1 MNTQVVCYHSVDE
14 FLSNLKEFDVSSNPY
29 GSYAYLSVFLKYHPS
44 RNFYFFDIFEDG
56 KKIAIVPFECSID
69 SKLFNVKYFRF
80 VGYMK
85 ATNYEQYICRDE
97 DMEKVHR
104 IFIDFLE
111 KQDYKVL
118 INYYD
123 INSASPLYKIL
134 KESEL
139 KKSANQLY
147 VCPCLRFTDDFDEF
161 FKGAFPAAKKRT
173 ELKKFQRKLT
183 ELGNLK
189 MVNINDEVSY
199 KQNIV
204 YIDQIYRVHSE
215 RFADVYATSFFGS
228 PTMRPYYSELI
239 ETLMKDSKGFLS
251 LLVLDDIT
259 IAFILCLTNGE
270 VLVDWIPAFDPS
282 FSKYSLGIVQYKMLF
297 EDLCSSKYN
306 YKVFDYS
313 KGSSVYKRKW
323 AKEETWNYQY
333 IVSLK
338 GQNLFSAC
346 IYIFERNRFRFKCY
360 LRRKG
365 VLKKAKLMI
374 GKVLAWRKK
383 DFNLNTDIER
393 RFSEEPAQQTFNY
406 GSIINN
412 PVNVREDVLNS
423 LYNGVKLL
431 SIQQEGDKIVITYS
445 KQP

>member
-14 FLSNLKEFDVSSNPY
+14 FLSNLKDFDVSSNPY
-29 GSYAYLSVFLKYHPS
+29 GSYAYLSVFLKYHPGKK
-44 RNFYFFDIFEDG
+44 FYFFDIFEAG
-56 KKIAIVPFECSID
+56 KKIAIVPFECSIN
-69 SKLFNVKYFRF
+69 SKLFNVRYFRF

-97 DMEKVHR
+97 DMEKVHH
-104 IFIDFLE
+104 IFIEYLE
-111 KQDYKVL
+111 KQNYRVL

-123 INSASPLYKIL
+123 INSASPLYKVL
-134 KESEL
+134 TESGL
-139 KKSANQLY
+139 KKSVNQLY

-161 FKGAFPAAKKRT
+161 FKGAFPATKKRA

-189 MVNINDEVSY
+189 MVNINDEASY
-199 KQNIV
+199 KQNIA
-204 YIDQIYRVHSE
+204 YIDQIYRVHGE

-239 ETLMKDSKGFLS
+239 ETLMKNGKGFLS

-297 EDLCSSKYN
+297 EDLCSSKYS

-323 AKEETWNYQY
+323 AKEETSNYQFV
-333 IVSLK
+333 VSLK
-338 GQNLFSAC
+338 GQNLYSAC
-346 IYIFERNRFRFKCY
+346 IYLMEKLRFRFKCF

-365 VLKKAKLMI
+365 VLSKAKHII
-374 GKVLAWRKK
+374 GRVLAWRKK
-383 DFNLNTDIER
+383 DQKQTINIEKKYYEESIQKPFKYGDIVKY
-393 RFSEEPAQQTFNY
+393 P
-406 GSIINN
+406 IK
-412 PVNVREDVLNS
+412 VRENVLNS
-423 LYNGVKLL
+423 IYKGEKLYSVR
-431 SIQQEGDKIVITYS
+431 IQENSAIITYT
-445 KQP
+445 KK